1 MKVISYIPSKDEMLL
16 KFRPVEGRPTKELG
30 PFKLWWDDEGN
41 ISAIDIMPFM
51 EELKE
56 FEKNLNTIKLGGIW
70 KGMKITDE
78 DIRQAREELPQEIEG
93 RW

>member
-16 KFRPVEGRPTKELG
+16 KFRLPKGRPTKELG
-30 PFKLWWDDEGN
+30 RFKLWWDDKGN
-41 ISAIDIMPFM
+41 ISAIDIMPFT
-51 EELKE
+51 EEREE
-56 FEKNLNTIKLGGIW
+56 FAKNLNTIKLGGIW

-78 DIRQAREELPQEIEG
+78 DIREAREELFQEIEG